1 MRTNLIFFEPQTLLR
16 TRTAKTDADVER
28 LRLNQTGEEFEALL
42 LEMMVKEMRKTVP
55 ESPLFGQERGREI
68 FMEFLDGEYGRVMA
82 QRGGIG
88 VADFL
93 LRQLRDDSA
102 EKKLAPGV
110 QVVEK
115 MTDVD
120 NKRVYNGQGASE
132 KTAEPEL
139 PATLIR

>member
-1 MRTNLIFFEPQTLLR
+1 MRTNLIFFEPQSLLR
-16 TRTAKTDADVER
+16 ARTAKTDTDMER

-93 LRQLRDDSA
+93 LRQLGDESA
-102 EKKLAPGV
+102 EKKLAQGV
-110 QVVEK
+110 KVVEK

-120 NKRVYNGQGASE
+120 NKRVYNGQGESE
-132 KTAEPEL
+132 KTAEPNL

>member
-1 MRTNLIFFEPQTLLR
+1 MRTNLIFFEPQALLR
-16 TRTAKTDADVER
+16 ARTAKTDTDVER

-93 LRQLRDDSA
+93 LRQLGDESA

-132 KTAEPEL
+132 KTAEPKL

>member
-1 MRTNLIFFEPQTLLR
+1 MRTNLIFFEPQALLR
-16 TRTAKTDADVER
+16 ARTAKDETDVER

-93 LRQLRDDSA
+93 LRQLRDESA
-102 EKKLAPGV
+102 EKKLAPGA

-120 NKRVYNGQGASE
+120 NKRVYKGQGASE
-132 KTAEPEL
+132 ETAEPSL
-139 PATLIR
+139 PVTLIR

>member
-115 MTDVD
+115 MTDVE
-120 NKRVYNGQGASE
+120 NKRVFGGQGASE
-132 KTAEPEL
+132 KTAEPNL
-139 PATLIR
+139 PATLTR